1 MHQASVL
8 EPQLF
13 GTVVE
18 SLLLG
23 AAQAERESRVQLALF
38 GKLSSQRHNFLFSAE
53 RDLLGEWMLMGFND
67 ECFFFKH

>member
-1 MHQASVL
+1 MQQASVL

-23 AAQAERESRVQLALF
+23 PAQAERESRVQLALF
-38 GKLSSQRHNFLFSAE
+38 GNLSSQRQIFVISAE
-53 RDLLGEWMLMGFND
+53 RDLLGE
-67 ECFFFKH
+67 